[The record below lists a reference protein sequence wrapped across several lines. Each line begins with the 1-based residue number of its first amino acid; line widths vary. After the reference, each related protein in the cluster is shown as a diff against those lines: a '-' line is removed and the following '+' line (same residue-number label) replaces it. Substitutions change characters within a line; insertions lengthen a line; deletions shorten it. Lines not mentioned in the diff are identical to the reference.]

1 MQTEFEAAFLKV
13 NKDEVR
19 ECLKKAGAEIIYP
32 ETLFKRDVFDPPVHT
47 SGVWLRV
54 RKEADKVTMSVKM
67 VKGDKIEDQKES
79 ELVINDYEKGVEFL
93 TAIGAPHKSYQETKR
108 ELWRLNNVEV
118 TIDTWPGLQ
127 PLVEIEGK
135 DEEVV
140 RRVSEI
146 LGFDYSQAIFGAADV
161 VYEME
166 LGIPKKVINRMP
178 VITFENPPI
187 LWNEN
192 QTKN

>member
-13 NKDEVR
+13 NKDEIR
-19 ECLKKAGAEIIYP
+19 ERLKKAGAEMTYP
-32 ETLFKRDVFDPPVHT
+32 ETLFKRDVFDPPIHV

-54 RKEADKVTMSVKM
+54 RKEADKITMSVKM
-67 VKGDKIEDQKES
+67 VKGDKIEDQKEA
-79 ELVINDYEKGVEFL
+79 ELIIDDYEKGVEFL

-108 ELWRLNNVEV
+108 ELWKLNDVDI

-135 DEEVV
+135 SEEGV
-140 RRVSEI
+140 RHASEI

-166 LGIPKKVINRMP
+166 LGIPKKVINQMP
-178 VITFENPPI
+178 VITFENPPTI
-187 LWNEN
+187 WKE
-192 QTKN
+192 